1 MQKELKRYLFIGD
14 FDSLLLGLFSK
25 RGEVIWVSSL
35 EEALN
40 QTGSFSLI
48 MLENNFFTPKITKKL
63 SKHYPQTPLIVSN
76 GDEHDEPPPSVRFVA
91 FHKILSEQIEREE
104 RLAKTELRVEELRHG
119 HAGAK
124 KLVIL
129 LHDHH
134 VLILQLVVP

>member
-48 MLENNFFTPKITKKL
+48 MLEKNFFSPKISKKL

-91 FHKILSEQIEREE
+91 FHKILSE
-104 RLAKTELRVEELRHG
+104 L
-119 HAGAK
+119 
-124 KLVIL
+124 
-129 LHDHH
+129 
-134 VLILQLVVP
+134 